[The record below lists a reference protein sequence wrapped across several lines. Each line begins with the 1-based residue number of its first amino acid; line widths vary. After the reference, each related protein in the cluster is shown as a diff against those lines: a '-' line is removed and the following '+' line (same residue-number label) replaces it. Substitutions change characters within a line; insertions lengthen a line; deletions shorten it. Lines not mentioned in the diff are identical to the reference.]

1 MHPNNTAI
9 NSRSTELLTIT
20 EACAFLK
27 IKRRTI
33 DDWRAAKA
41 LPCITRGRW
50 IRFRRADLEA
60 FLDAHTVEPRTVKI
74 RRVVKLKTHRLEGG
88 PL

>member
-1 MHPNNTAI
+1 MTTTTI
-9 NSRSTELLTIT
+9 NHQTPAHAELLTIT

-41 LPCITRGRW
+41 IPCIERGRW
-50 IRFRRADLEA
+50 IRFRRSDLEA
-60 FLDAHTVEPRTVKI
+60 FITAHTTQPRTVTSYRPRI
-74 RRVVKLKTHRLEGG
+74 RTGTAA
-88 PL
+88 